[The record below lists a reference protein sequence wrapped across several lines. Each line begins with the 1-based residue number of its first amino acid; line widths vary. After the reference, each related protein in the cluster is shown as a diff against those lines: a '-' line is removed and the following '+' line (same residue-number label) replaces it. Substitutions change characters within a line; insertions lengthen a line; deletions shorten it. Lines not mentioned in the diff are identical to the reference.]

1 MLKKKPVQNCIYKT
15 INFWKEPETRLPVQ
29 VLGNINITGAGNL
42 TLETVY
48 IETGGGRYS
57 EFVYKSLP
65 RKKTAIKKN
74 STVSDKKFQ
83 FLSLTVEFFFI
94 AFFFLVNFCI
104 KTTDREFN
112 QGYSTR
118 DPISC
123 RV

>member
-57 EFVYKSLP
+57 NLYTKVHQE
-65 RKKTAIKKN
+65 KK
-74 STVSDKKFQ
+74 
-83 FLSLTVEFFFI
+83 
-94 AFFFLVNFCI
+94 
-104 KTTDREFN
+104 
-112 QGYSTR
+112 
-118 DPISC
+118 P
-123 RV
+123 